1 MTLVVDASITIK
13 LLLSR
18 EADAL
23 LRQRLSSPRT
33 LHAPHV
39 IDAEVTSGIRGLLLG
54 GKLDN
59 ARAQAMVTDYSA
71 LRITRHRMAP
81 YQRRVIELRH
91 NLTAYDA
98 FYVALA
104 EVLQAP
110 LFTLD
115 AKFTG
120 ATGHNASIHV
130 YPRGETDN

>member
-13 LLLSR
+13 LLLGR
-18 EADAL
+18 ETDDL
-23 LRQRLSSPRT
+23 LRQQLSSRRT

-39 IDAEVTSGIRGLLLG
+39 IDAEVASGVRGLLIG
-54 GKLDN
+54 RKLDN
-59 ARAQAMVTDYSA
+59 ARAQEMITDYTA

-104 EVLQAP
+104 EVLDVP

-115 AKFTG
+115 ATFAG
-120 ATGHNASIHV
+120 ASGHQASIHV
-130 YPRGETDN
+130 YPRGETD